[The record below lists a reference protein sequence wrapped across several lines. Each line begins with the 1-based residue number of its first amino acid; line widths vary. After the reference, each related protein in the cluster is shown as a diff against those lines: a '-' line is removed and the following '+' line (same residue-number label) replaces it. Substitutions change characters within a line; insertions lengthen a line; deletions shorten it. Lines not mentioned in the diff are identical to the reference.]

1 MASCMCLQVGSCQ
14 LGCLILLWVIS
25 HPPRGLAGLLS
36 CWSQG
41 YKRSK
46 REQAPEGD
54 IQVSSCVVCA
64 TVLLLKANR
73 VAKPKVGVDGSHRGH
88 RFWDL
93 LQPFSENSLPYPPF
107 SSLTSLEEEMSP
119 YLLK

>member
-25 HPPRGLAGLLS
+25 HPPGGWLACCHAGLRVTSIARENRPQTAIFKSLLVS
-36 CWSQG
+36 C
-41 YKRSK
+41 
-46 REQAPEGD
+46 AN
-54 IQVSSCVVCA
+54 
-64 TVLLLKANR
+64 VLLLKANR
-73 VAKPKVGVDGSHRGH
+73 MAKPKVGVDGSHRGH